1 MKRKVIQ
8 IAENTF
14 VVSLPTEWVK
24 RFNISK
30 GDEIDLKEFN
40 DGLIISPINE
50 LSAVKSIRINIANL
64 NERVIRWYL
73 SALHKSG
80 YDEIEINYIDKGQLK
95 LIYELMKNLFTGFN
109 IISET
114 KNVVVLKSISKEN
127 KDEFDAALRRSFRIT
142 ISMGAELIACLKPQ
156 TDKLDSNKL
165 ELIKEKELLNNQLT
179 NFCERLVNKHR
190 FENSA
195 FLYTIIWNLEKICD
209 NYKYIINELE
219 KKNTTL
225 KTHPHVSKE
234 LLDIFELANNY
245 LEQYYDLLFNFNIT
259 KLNAIDENKKQ
270 ILSKISALKLTGIDK
285 EILNHLIVLITQAND
300 FSASIIALNV

>member
-8 IAENTF
+8 IAENTL

-24 RFNISK
+24 RFNVNK
-30 GDEIDLKEFN
+30 GDEVDLKEFN

-80 YDEIEINYIDKGQLK
+80 YDEIEINYLDKDQLK

-156 TDKLDSNKL
+156 NDKLDSNKL

-219 KKNTTL
+219 KRNTTL
-225 KTHPHVSKE
+225 KTYPHISKE

-270 ILSKISALKLTGIDK
+270 IMTKISSLKLNGIDK
-285 EILNHLIVLITQAND
+285 EILNHLIVLITQATD

>member
-8 IAENTF
+8 IADKTF
-14 VVSLPTEWVK
+14 VISLPSEWVK

-40 DGLIISPINE
+40 DGLIISSQNQ
-50 LSAVKSIRINIANL
+50 LGATSSIRINIANL

-73 SALHKSG
+73 SALHKAG
-80 YDEIEINYIDKGQLK
+80 YDEIEINYIDKDQLK

-127 KDEFDAALRRSFRIT
+127 KEEFDAALRRSFRIT
-142 ISMGAELIACLKPQ
+142 ISMGSELIECLKTKNYERLP
-156 TDKLDSNKL
+156 
-165 ELIKEKELLNNQLT
+165 LIKEKELLNNQLT

-190 FENSA
+190 FEKSV

-209 NYKYIINELE
+209 NYKYIINELG
-219 KKNTTL
+219 KQDTNINL
-225 KTHPHVSKE
+225 KTPISKE
-234 LLDIFELANNY
+234 LINIFELANNY
-245 LEQYYDLLFNFNIT
+245 LEQYYDLLFNFDIK
-259 KLNAIDENKKQ
+259 KLNTIDENKKQ
-270 ILSKISALKLTGIDK
+270 INSKTSALKLSGLDK
-285 EILNHLIVLITQAND
+285 EILNHLIVLITQTTD
-300 FSASIIALNV
+300 FSASIIAMNV